1 MQFRSEL
8 IFSALPEANAELQAL
23 LGIKVYILPVSDTDH
38 FYTDG
43 GSVGATYRIEMPD
56 SSLNYLLS
64 DGTVRMAMSSLLSVH
79 EVIIR
84 RFIQEKTR
92 I

>member
-1 MQFRSEL
+1 MQFRPEFIL
-8 IFSALPEANAELQAL
+8 NDLPKANAELQAL
-23 LGIKVYILPVSDTDH
+23 LTLKVLILPVSGADH

-43 GSVGATYRIEMPD
+43 GSVGATYRLEFPD

-64 DGTVRMAMSSLLSVH
+64 DGTVIMAMSSLLSAH
-79 EVIIR
+79 EATIR
-84 RFIQEKTR
+84 AFIQKKTR

>member
-1 MQFRSEL
+1 MQFNPEL

-23 LGIKVYILPVSDTDH
+23 LGIKVYILPVSGTDH

>member
-1 MQFRSEL
+1 MYSSRL
-8 IFSALPEANAELQAL
+8 ILDNLTEANAELQSL
-23 LGIKVYILPVSDTDH
+23 LGIKVHISSVSDTDH

-43 GSVGATYRIEMPD
+43 GSVGATYRIEFPD

-64 DGTVRMAMSSLLSVH
+64 DGTVRLAMSRLLSDH
-79 EVIIR
+79 EAAIR
-84 RFIQEKTR
+84 QFIQARTR